1 MVKDAESHAEEDRKL
16 MESVQARNGLDALV
30 HSVKKSLAEY
40 GEKVGGEERARIESA
55 LNEAETTLK
64 DKDASKEALQAK
76 SEALMSASQKL
87 GEAMYAQGQGQG
99 QPGTGAG
106 AAGTGGGEAQG
117 GEEKVVDAEY
127 TEVKDRK

>member
-16 MESVQARNGLDALV
+16 MEVVQARNGLDALV
-30 HSVKKSLAEY
+30 HSVKKSLSEY
-40 GEKVGGEERARIESA
+40 GEKVAGEERARIESA
-55 LNEAETTLK
+55 LNDAETTLK
-64 DKDASKEALQAK
+64 DKDASKEALTAK

-87 GEAMYAQGQGQG
+87 GEAMYAQSQG
-99 QPGTGAG
+99 QPGGAG
-106 AAGTGGGEAQG
+106 QPGGGAGGEKT